1 MQENHGPWC
10 LPRSVGATSKG
21 SSINHGVRLRV
32 RQSLCPERSD
42 GCVDCGGV
50 TRDAMLPEIVSGD
63 HSPEMNDSMA
73 EEGIAS
79 RSMLA

>member
-1 MQENHGPWC
+1 
-10 LPRSVGATSKG
+10 
-21 SSINHGVRLRV
+21 
-32 RQSLCPERSD
+32 
-42 GCVDCGGV
+42 
-50 TRDAMLPEIVSGD
+50 MLPEIVSGD